1 VTARTNWKTGKRG
14 GACTRCEAQFA
25 PLDAVVSALFEGAVG
40 ASADQD
46 LADDAPPPFERADL
60 CSACF
65 DAATSPPP
73 FCWWRT
79 EIPEPH
85 KKRATLD
92 LQVAR
97 EFLVRLLDERA
108 PERAP
113 LRYLLALL
121 LMRKRLVKV
130 VEQFSDERGEMM
142 IVRLPPDETPHE
154 IECPAL
160 DERVTESLR
169 ADLGRLFDL
178 GTDDEESTGGER
190 DAAAG

>member
-1 VTARTNWKTGKRG
+1 MTARTDWKTGRRS
-14 GACTRCEAQFA
+14 GACARCATEFA
-25 PLDAVVSALFEGAVG
+25 PRDVVVSALFEGPPIHPSG
-40 ASADQD
+40 ADALADQD
-46 LADDAPPPFERADL
+46 TLAEDGAPPFERADL
-60 CSACF
+60 CSGCF
-65 DAATSPPP
+65 EAATAPAP
-73 FCWWRT
+73 FCWWRI
-79 EIPEPH
+79 EVPEPE

-130 VEQFSDERGEMM
+130 IEQFSDERGEMM
-142 IVRLPPDETPHE
+142 LVRLPPDETPHE
-154 IECPAL
+154 IECPEL
-160 DERVTESLR
+160 DESVTESLR

-178 GTDDEESTGGER
+178 GDDGDEDEQ
-190 DAAAG
+190 